1 MNKNLVIVTKNNS
14 IKEKIRGTLNK
25 SSYKISVTYLSY
37 LKNIKNV
44 FNKNIDL
51 VIVDNNMQGKFELY
65 KKILKISKEK
75 DIPFIFLISEGED
88 KIFENKEF
96 YPLSIFLS
104 KPFNE
109 TELKNN
115 IEMIFYKY
123 EFIKQTTQINEEQE
137 MLLNNIQNQVWFLT
151 DPEVYGRVN
160 KAHAEFLGFEKD
172 KLENQRINQVFSD
185 DSAKQLIQFNKKV
198 FNRKKKY
205 KEEFWLK
212 NSNLEERLISINAFP
227 NLNENNEVEF
237 VVCSAEDI
245 TEKKEM
251 EKKLM
256 QREQRFL
263 SMIAT
268 LPDILVLFNK
278 KGVYK
283 SVWTG
288 HEENLYKEKS
298 ELLGSKFE
306 DILPKE
312 VAAKIRHHL
321 DKALKYNKLQ
331 VFEYKLPVLDGDLKY
346 FESRMTAISQNQ
358 AVVVIRDITDRKEAE
373 KELEVQKAYFKQLF
387 ENSPDAIAILD
398 TNSKVINVNES
409 FTELF
414 NYEVDEIKDKQI
426 NEFLVPEKYKKEA
439 YEVSNR
445 ICSGEIVQKETVRKK
460 KNGEKIEIYLLS
472 YPIKL
477 DDDKVGMYALYRDIS
492 ERKSL
497 EKNLRESKNKIEE
510 LHEIA
515 IEMETIDNEDE
526 IYKLTVDAAENILN
540 FDVCSLDI
548 VEDNMFVVK
557 ARSTG
562 VRDDGIDEKAPI
574 TTGVAG
580 KVYQSGES
588 RINGDVRD
596 DPDAEPANSAYKSAM
611 TVPIDDFGIF
621 QVISNKKDY
630 FDEVDLELTELLIAH
645 TSAAIKRIRAEERIK
660 YLGYHDSLTDLYNRA
675 YFEEEMERL
684 DVKRNLPFSIII
696 GDLNNLKKVNDK
708 YGHDK
713 GDEVIKNI
721 AKKLKENCREDDI
734 LARWGGDEFGL
745 LLPQTD
751 NKTAQK
757 VMQRIHINI
766 ANYSYK
772 EIDINLALGLATKT
786 NLFEN
791 IDEIFKEADD
801 NMYDNKS
808 VIKGNVS

>member
-414 NYEVDEIKDKQI
+414 RYEVDEIKDKQI

-588 RINGDVRD
+588 KITGDVRD

-791 IDEIFKEADD
+791 IDEIFKDADD

>member
-1 MNKNLVIVTKNNS
+1 MKKSLVIVTTKKS
-14 IKEKIRGTLNK
+14 IKEKIRYTIAETN
-25 SSYKISVTYLSY
+25 YNISVTYLSNAKNIEKF
-37 LKNIKNV
+37 LKNK
-44 FNKNIDL
+44 IDL
-51 VIVDNNMQGKFELY
+51 IIIDNEQKDEY
-65 KKILKISKEK
+65 KTCKIAQEISKEK
-75 DIPFIFLISEGED
+75 DIPFIILISEEEE

-104 KPFNE
+104 KPFTK

-123 EFIKQTTQINEEQE
+123 EFIKQTSKINQEQQI
-137 MLLNNIQNQVWFLT
+137 LLNNIQNQVWFLT
-151 DPEVYGRVN
+151 RPDIYGRVN
-160 KAHAEFLGFEKD
+160 KAHAEFLGFKKNE
-172 KLENQRINQVFSD
+172 LENKKLKEVFPEQKAKKLIN
-185 DSAKQLIQFNKKV
+185 FNKKV
-198 FNRKKKY
+198 FSKKEKVQ
-205 KEEFWLK
+205 KEFWLK
-212 NSNLEERLISINAFP
+212 NTNLEDRLISINATP
-227 NLNENNEVEF
+227 NLNENMKVEF

-251 EKKLM
+251 EKQLM

-283 SVWTG
+283 NIWTG
-288 HEENLYKEKS
+288 HEENLYKEKT
-298 ELLGSKFE
+298 ELLGNNFE
-306 DILPKE
+306 DILPEK
-312 VAAKIRHHL
+312 VAAKIRDHL

-331 VFEYKLPVLDGDLKY
+331 VFEYKLPVLDGGMKY
-346 FESRMTAISQNQ
+346 FESRMTAISQDQ

-387 ENSPDAIAILD
+387 ENSPDAIAILN
-398 TNSKVINVNES
+398 TNSEVINVNES

-414 NYEVDEIKDKQI
+414 GYKIEEIKGKLI
-426 NEFLVPEKYKKEA
+426 NEFLAPKKYKKEA
-439 YEVSNR
+439 YKVSKR
-445 ICSGEIVQKETVRKK
+445 ICSGEVVQKETVRLN
-460 KNGEKIEIYLLS
+460 KNGEKIEVYLLS
-472 YPIKL
+472 YPIQL
-477 DDDKVGMYALYRDIS
+477 DYDKVGMYALYRDIS
-492 ERKSL
+492 DRKTL

-580 KVYQSGES
+580 KVYKTGES
-588 RINGDVRD
+588 RITGDVRD
-596 DPDAEPANSAYKSAM
+596 DPDAEPVNSAYKSAM
-611 TVPIDDFGIF
+611 TVPIDEFGIF
-621 QVISNKKDY
+621 QVISNKKEY

-645 TSAAIKRIRAEERIK
+645 TSAAIKRIRAEKRIK

-721 AKKLKENCREDDI
+721 ANKLKENCREDDI

-751 NKTAQK
+751 NKTAHK
-757 VMQRIHINI
+757 VMQRIHTHIT
-766 ANYSYK
+766 NYSYK

-786 NLFEN
+786 TPFED
-791 IDEIFKEADD
+791 IDEIFKKADD
-801 NMYDNKS
+801 NMYENKS
-808 VIKGNVS
+808 VIKGNVG

>member
-414 NYEVDEIKDKQI
+414 RYEVDEIKDKQI

-588 RINGDVRD
+588 KITGDVRD

-721 AKKLKENCREDDI
+721 ANKLKENCREDDI

-757 VMQRIHINI
+757 VMQRIHMNI

-791 IDEIFKEADD
+791 IDEIFKDADD

>member
-1 MNKNLVIVTKNNS
+1 MNKSLVIVTNKNS
-14 IKEKIRGTLNK
+14 IKEKIRSTLNK
-25 SSYKISVTYLSY
+25 SSYKITTTYLSD
-37 LKNIKNV
+37 LKNIENI
-44 FNKNIDL
+44 FNKRIDL
-51 VIVDNNMQGKFELY
+51 VIVDNNIQGKY
-65 KKILKISKEK
+65 KSHKKILKISKEK
-75 DIPFIFLISEGED
+75 DIPFIFLISEGEE
-88 KIFENKEF
+88 KTFKNKEF

-104 KPFNE
+104 KSFNE
-109 TELKNN
+109 VELKNN

-123 EFIKQTTQINEEQE
+123 EFIKQTTKINKEQE

-151 DPEVYGRVN
+151 EPEVYGRVN
-160 KAHAEFLGFEKD
+160 EAHAEFLGFEKN
-172 KLENQRINQVFSD
+172 KLENKKISELYSD
-185 DSAKQLIQFNKKV
+185 DSAKKLIKFNKKV
-198 FNRKKKY
+198 FNRK
-205 KEEFWLK
+205 EEFRGEFWLK
-212 NSNLEERLISINAFP
+212 NSNHEERLISINASP
-227 NLNENNEVEF
+227 NLNNNNRVEF

-268 LPDILVLFNK
+268 LPDILVLFNR

-283 SVWTG
+283 SIWTG

-298 ELLGSKFE
+298 EMLGSKFE

-312 VAAKIRHHL
+312 VAAKIRDHL
-321 DKALKYNKLQ
+321 NKALKYNKLQ
-331 VFEYKLPVLDGDLKY
+331 VFEYKLPVLDGGIKY

-387 ENSPDAIAILD
+387 ENSPDAIAILNI
-398 TNSKVINVNES
+398 NSEVININES

-414 NYEVDEIKDKQI
+414 NYEIEEIKDKQI
-426 NEFLVPEKYKKEA
+426 NEFLAPEKYKKEA

-460 KNGEKIEIYLLS
+460 KNGEKIEVYLLS

-492 ERKSL
+492 ERKFL

-588 RINGDVRD
+588 RITGDVRD

-713 GDEVIKNI
+713 GDKVIKNI

-751 NKTAQK
+751 TKTAQK

-786 NLFEN
+786 NPFED

-808 VIKGNVS
+808 VIKGNVC